1 MRYSR
6 LFGRTTRET
15 PADAESISH
24 QLLVRAGMICQGAA
38 GVYSYLPL
46 GLRVL
51 RRIEQVI
58 REEMNR
64 AGGQELL
71 MPALQP
77 FELWEASGRYVSFG
91 QSLFTVID
99 RKEHRLALG
108 PTHEEVITDL
118 ARRYV
123 QSYRDM
129 PLMPYQIQTKFRD
142 EPRPRGGLLRVREF
156 IMKDMYSFDVDEAA
170 LDKTYQGM
178 AAAYAAVYE
187 RLGLPAVMVEAD
199 SGAIGGKASHEFM
212 VLTDTGEDVVV
223 HCGECGYAANSEKA
237 RSSKARNAALS
248 TEDEEMLPL
257 SDVAT
262 PGAKTIDEVAGLLGL
277 RPDKTLKAVFYVA
290 DNEFVLVVIRGD
302 LEVNEVKLQRTLK
315 CALLRLADEEETKTA
330 GIVAGFASPIGVH
343 TVRVVADDSV
353 PEARNLVAGAN
364 REGYHMLNSNYG
376 RDYTADVVADIT
388 LAREGDRCATCGGTL
403 QSARGIEVGHIFK
416 LGTTISDKLNATFL
430 DENGA
435 SRPCVM
441 GCYGIGVGRLLA
453 AIVEYGHDEKGIIWP
468 AAVAPYQVHLCT
480 LNPDKGD
487 VEAVADRLYG
497 TLQDED
503 VEVLYDDRPA
513 SPGVKF
519 NDADL
524 LGIPLRVT
532 VSPRALGSGS
542 VEVKRREEKDS
553 VLIPVDDAAAILSR
567 MVRDALASQHGAQ
580 L

>member
-1 MRYSR
+1 MKYSR

-46 GLRVL
+46 GWRVL
-51 RRIEQVI
+51 RKIEQII
-58 REEMNR
+58 REEMDG

-71 MPALQP
+71 LPALQP

-91 QSLFTVID
+91 QSLFTVMD

-156 IMKDMYSFDVDEAA
+156 IMKDMYSFDVDEEA
-170 LDKTYQGM
+170 LDRTYKTM
-178 AAAYAAVYE
+178 AAAYAAVYR

-212 VLTDTGEDVVV
+212 VLTATGEDVVI
-223 HCGECGYAANSEKA
+223 HCDACGYAANAEKA
-237 RSSKARNAALS
+237 RSRKEVRDAATVAAELV
-248 TEDEEMLPL
+248 PL
-257 SDVAT
+257 VEVAT
-262 PGAKTIDEVAGLLGL
+262 PECRTIVEVAGFLKV
-277 RPDKTLKAVFYVA
+277 PEYQTLKAVFYVA
-290 DNEFVLVVIRGD
+290 DREFVLAVIRGD
-302 LEVNEVKLQRTLK
+302 LDVNEVKLQRVLK
-315 CALLRLADEEETKTA
+315 STDLRLAEADESAEA
-330 GIVAGFASPIGVH
+330 GVVAGFASPIGLRN
-343 TVRVVADDSV
+343 VRVIADDSLLG
-353 PEARNLVAGAN
+353 ARNLVAGAN
-364 REGYHMLNSNYG
+364 REGYHLMNANIG
-376 RDYTADVVADIT
+376 RDFTADLVADIA
-388 LAREGDRCATCGGTL
+388 LAREGDACPVCGAVL
-403 QSARGIEVGHIFK
+403 KADRGIEVGHIFK
-416 LGTTISDKLNATFL
+416 LGTFLSEKLNAVFL
-430 DENGA
+430 DDSGA

-453 AIVEYGHDEKGIIWP
+453 AVVEHWHDEKGIVWP
-468 AAVAPYQVHLCT
+468 MAVAPYQVHICT
-480 LNPDKGD
+480 LNPDKGN
-487 VEAVADRLYG
+487 VESVAEQLY
-497 TLQDED
+497 ED
-503 VEVLYDDRPA
+503 LRRSGIEVLLDDRQM

-524 LGIPLRVT
+524 LGVPLRVT
-532 VSPRALGSGS
+532 VSPRALASSS
-542 VEVKRREEKDS
+542 VEVKRRDATESQLIAIEE
-553 VLIPVDDAAAILSR
+553 AAGRLSQ
-567 MVRDALASQHGAQ
+567 MVRQTLAA
-580 L
+580 